1 MDEERYPALPWQGWK
16 IVKRL
21 GRGGYGSVYLAQRNS
36 AGVMEDAAVKVISFP
51 KNEEDIEA
59 DFTDGYDL
67 VSVRNKYKNM
77 LHRYVDEYQIML
89 AFKGHTNI
97 VSCDDFEAKP
107 HKDGIGWDVFIRME
121 LLTPLT
127 TLIKQYAGIIPEEM
141 VIKVGKDIC
150 LICTPFTGHPVKGV
164 FLCVILTNLRKKLL
178 NCIAKEN
185 GLMHPM
191 I

>member
-1 MDEERYPALPWQGWK
+1 MRRDIQLC
-16 IVKRL
+16 
-21 GRGGYGSVYLAQRNS
+21 LA
-36 AGVMEDAAVKVISFP
+36 GMEDCKKAGTRRLWQCVSGTAEFGGCHGRCCCKVISFP

-89 AFKGHTNI
+89 AFKGQTNI

-141 VIKVGKDIC
+141 VIKSEKISV
-150 LICTPFTGHPVKGV
+150 
-164 FLCVILTNLRKKLL
+164 RR
-178 NCIAKEN
+178 
-185 GLMHPM
+185 
-191 I
+191 

>member
-89 AFKGHTNI
+89 AFKGQTNI
-97 VSCDDFEAKP
+97 VSCDDFEAKRWNWMGCFYP
-107 HKDGIGWDVFIRME
+107 YGTADPIDYIDQTVCRN
-121 LLTPLT
+121 
-127 TLIKQYAGIIPEEM
+127 YS
-141 VIKVGKDIC
+141 
-150 LICTPFTGHPVKGV
+150 
-164 FLCVILTNLRKKLL
+164 
-178 NCIAKEN
+178 
-185 GLMHPM
+185 
-191 I
+191 